1 MIEPMDLRTQSFK
14 KGLFGYKTTD
24 VDTYVETAY
33 RAYDEAYNENRR
45 LKDEVE
51 RLNKVIEENRV
62 KLFDLENKV
71 QRLENVSTYKS
82 TADTKKAEAPKPQP
96 ETVKPQQEAPKPQPE
111 APKPQPEAPKAEE
124 KSATSKFFQQ
134 AEAKETVAMDDD
146 EVFVGEIEDNR
157 KPAKAMIGDG
167 ENTSADDFE
176 FL

>member
-1 MIEPMDLRTQSFK
+1 MIEPIDLRTQSFK

-96 ETVKPQQEAPKPQPE
+96 ETVKPQPE